1 MGYNSN
7 TVQQVLLFMLPYWF
21 WMLLCQI
28 EVFIQLR
35 NDIIN
40 IISELFW
47 KQVSYL
53 PLYDTVVTL
62 SLVRVII
69 FLMTLYNF
77 IFLFIIVFCFI
88 VGIS

>member
-1 MGYNSN
+1 
-7 TVQQVLLFMLPYWF
+7 
-21 WMLLCQI
+21 MLLCQK

-53 PLYDTVVTL
+53 PLYDTVVSL

-77 IFLFIIVFCFI
+77 IFLFIIVFCLI